1 MNDRPTAIELLEAVR
16 RFLGEEVVNALE
28 GHLKYQARVAANV
41 VAIVAREIESEERQ
55 LAGEWER
62 LGALLDDSTPPPGDR
77 QALRAAIRERSQ
89 ELVGRIR
96 AGQADSGPW
105 RDRVMAHLVR
115 SVADKLEVAK
125 PKSG

>member
-16 RFLGEEVVNALE
+16 RFLGEEVVNALD

-41 VAIVAREIESEERQ
+41 VAIVAREIESEERH

-62 LGALLDDSTPPPGDR
+62 LGALLDDSTPPPRDR
-77 QALRAAIRERSQ
+77 EALRAAIRERSE

-96 AGQADSGPW
+96 TGEADSGPW
-105 RDRVMAHLVR
+105 RDQVMAHLVQ

-125 PKSG
+125 PKPG

>member
-1 MNDRPTAIELLEAVR
+1 VNDRPTAIELLEAVR

-41 VAIVAREIESEERQ
+41 VAIVAREIESEERH

-62 LGALLDDSTPPPGDR
+62 LGALLDGSSPAPGDR
-77 QALRAAIRERSQ
+77 EALRAAIRERNQ

-96 AGQADSGPW
+96 AGEADSGPW
-105 RDRVMAHLVR
+105 RDRVMTHLVQ

-125 PKSG
+125 PKPG